1 MSSLQKKKRTNRKD
15 KGNWQLAKAT
25 RTHSTSKAN
34 YLFHFMSTI
43 PVLENLLW
51 SQAIKITTWAFVTIA
66 YSFFK
71 SLFSTLKFFALYI
84 WAPWQFLDHMTRV
97 LINLR
102 LNNQNRFWTGPEK
115 KKVCHANYFVWLN
128 FHLHT
133 LYPCSSL
140 MLSMTEET
148 LSVLSTHELQSNIES
163 FCLLE
168 LIYKLILSRLFQN
181 FSSKK
186 KKKKECFWTS

>member
-1 MSSLQKKKRTNRKD
+1 MSIIYEKSCKIYCGSIAQPNHLVVKHFIASIPINEVVVKMSSLQKKKRTNRKD

-71 SLFSTLKFFALYI
+71 SWFSTPNFFFLYI

-115 KKVCHANYFVWLN
+115 K
-128 FHLHT
+128 
-133 LYPCSSL
+133 SL
-140 MLSMTEET
+140 S
-148 LSVLSTHELQSNIES
+148 
-163 FCLLE
+163 C
-168 LIYKLILSRLFQN
+168 
-181 FSSKK
+181 
-186 KKKKECFWTS
+186 